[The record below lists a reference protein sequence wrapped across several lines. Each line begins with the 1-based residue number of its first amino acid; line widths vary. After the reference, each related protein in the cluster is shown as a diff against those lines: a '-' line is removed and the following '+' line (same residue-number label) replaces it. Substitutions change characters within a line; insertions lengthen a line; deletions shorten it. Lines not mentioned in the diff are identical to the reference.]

1 MNEEEEINEDH
12 ARIQVQDYSGVW
24 RTFATTT
31 ENEQDIFMR
40 MIEMTRRFP
49 HHRIRAIDRDGNIL
63 NIT

>member
-1 MNEEEEINEDH
+1 MNEEEHLDEGH
-12 ARIQVQDYSGVW
+12 SRIQVQDYSGVW

-31 ENEQDIFMR
+31 ENEQDIFIR

-49 HHRIRAIDRDGNIL
+49 HHRIRAIDKEGNIL